1 MTDSAIHI
9 FIKNFFWF
17 ISKNVQLQRL
27 ATEHQVSSAIWCPV
41 RHQTI
46 KLLEQNKDEVLKIAR
61 DVRIAKIAGSATSL
75 VVGGGLIIAGLILI
89 PFTFGASVGLT
100 LAGAGVGAA
109 GTATSVGASI
119 VSKVMSNSKVKKAR
133 EHINLDQQMS
143 VHVNERGSEYN
154 EAIKNATIVT
164 DSVHAAVG
172 VGGRLGVGVT
182 KGIAAGIEAGVQ
194 AGSAAVRV
202 GSIGLRA
209 AAIAGGVVGRLALLV
224 TAPLDIYQISKNSY
238 EVATSG
244 SNGENESD
252 ATCKWYMEQIKKMK
266 KELDNIEAPQD
277 RDDNDDQHESK
288 EDDRQQLIATSTQL

>member
-1 MTDSAIHI
+1 MFII
-9 FIKNFFWF
+9 FLF
-17 ISKNVQLQRL
+17 ISENEQLQRL

-46 KLLEQNKDEVLKIAR
+46 KLLEQNKNEVLKIVR
-61 DVRIAKIAGSATSL
+61 DVKIAQIAGSATSL
-75 VVGGGLIIAGLILI
+75 VVGGGLTIIGLILI
-89 PFTFGASVGLT
+89 PFTFGGSIALT

-109 GTATSVGASI
+109 GTATSVGASF
-119 VSKVMSNSKVKKAR
+119 VSKVMSNSRLKKTR

-194 AGSAAVRV
+194 AGSTAVRA

-209 AAIAGGVVGRLALLV
+209 VAIARGVVGGLALLV
-224 TAPLDIYQISKNSY
+224 TAPLDIYQIGKNSY
-238 EVATSG
+238 DLYTTSG
-244 SNGENESD
+244 GNGENESD
-252 ATCKWYMEQIKKMK
+252 ATCKWYMEQIKVMK

-277 RDDNDDQHESK
+277 HDDNDDQHESK